1 MNYDKD
7 SNEDLDKEEARDAF
21 INVLNDIKKG
31 ELYSQNVFDILY
43 EEADEDKNGKI
54 SKQELKNF
62 FKKYKSNLLVH
73 I

>member
-1 MNYDKD
+1 MF
-7 SNEDLDKEEARDAF
+7 E
-21 INVLNDIKKG
+21 
-31 ELYSQNVFDILY
+31 ILY
-43 EEADEDKNGKI
+43 EEADENKNGKI